1 MTGER
6 MEDSECIG
14 RCAVFKTAVRSSR
27 SMSSGGE
34 GKLEHSTME
43 ARIRGM
49 WSWTWIG
56 NATHCSSCW
65 WTRKTYKW
73 GMRRRWMGRDE
84 RRDPEQSVSII
95 MISLQGPKVTYLVV
109 VPSLHLFLG
118 ISAKESAS
126 QRTLCLLVFHIQP
139 RLYLPEVIV

>member
-1 MTGER
+1 
-6 MEDSECIG
+6 
-14 RCAVFKTAVRSSR
+14 
-27 SMSSGGE
+27 
-34 GKLEHSTME
+34 
-43 ARIRGM
+43 
-49 WSWTWIG
+49 
-56 NATHCSSCW
+56 
-65 WTRKTYKW
+65 
-73 GMRRRWMGRDE
+73 MGRDE